1 MRFSNASG
9 ASGEYLDARNS
20 RKLGGDDVEAVSSA
34 YSLSA
39 CSRVTSQDEPIA
51 QNHVASVRKVQTLCA
66 EVRLRIGVLQKLR
79 EALDI
84 PLDEVGMQRR
94 VLSTLSRS
102 ARHARLH
109 ASTGELT
116 VSRS

>member
-9 ASGEYLDARNS
+9 ASGEYFDARNW

-39 CSRVTSQDEPIA
+39 SSRIASQDESIA
-51 QNHVASVRKVQTLCA
+51 QKHVASVRNFRTLRA
-66 EVRLRIGVLQKLR
+66 EVRLRIGVLKKLR

-84 PLDEVGMQRR
+84 SFDEVGMQRR
-94 VLSTLSRS
+94 VLSTFSKS
-102 ARHARLH
+102 AEHVQAQ
-109 ASTGELT
+109 APTGN
-116 VSRS
+116 